1 MGLGSFLPSPPNH
14 SRYPSASGTSTP
26 ERGKET
32 DQHASSLVYQVS
44 LSLCPTCC
52 HLPVQVV
59 CLSSSKLQPWPV
71 PERQEGGACSILC
84 TTLPPPPISSSLCS
98 CPLQLQAS
106 WADTPPPPSCLLA
119 QHSVSSLK
127 TRLGTGG
134 WGEDPKRGSGI

>member
-84 TTLPPPPISSSLCS
+84 TTLPPPQFPAPSAAAPSSSR
-98 CPLQLQAS
+98 PPGQ
-106 WADTPPPPSCLLA
+106 TPPPPSCLLA